1 MLEDERQG
9 FSRRHRE
16 AAERVRR
23 KNLADRGLDADNV
36 VPLRRH
42 QPRPAF
48 QLSSLTSRPLVLWAG
63 ILAILVVVYL
73 VRQVLQ

>member
-1 MLEDERQG
+1 MREDERQG

-23 KNLADRGLDADNV
+23 KNLAGGGGDNV
-36 VPLRRH
+36 VPLH
-42 QPRPAF
+42 QPQVKPAF